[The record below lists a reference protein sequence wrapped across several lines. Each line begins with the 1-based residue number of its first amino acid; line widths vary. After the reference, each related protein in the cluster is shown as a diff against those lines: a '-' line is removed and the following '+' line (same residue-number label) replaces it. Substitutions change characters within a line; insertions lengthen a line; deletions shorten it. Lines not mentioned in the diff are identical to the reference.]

1 METATA
7 LTAIQETETEI
18 ATALTAI
25 QETAIAL
32 AIEIITQTVIPVAIA
47 METMVIPVTVS
58 LATKVKTAENKK
70 NSKKTTLQQ
79 IKDMV

>member
-1 METATA
+1 MKTATA
-7 LTAIQETETEI
+7 LTAIR
-18 ATALTAI
+18 
-25 QETAIAL
+25 ETAIAL

-47 METMVIPVTVS
+47 METMEIPATVF

-70 NSKKTTLQQ
+70 NGKETTLQQ

>member
-7 LTAIQETETEI
+7 LTAIR
-18 ATALTAI
+18 
-25 QETAIAL
+25 ETAIAL
-32 AIEIITQTVIPVAIA
+32 AMEITTQTVMTTVIPVAIA
-47 METMVIPVTVS
+47 METMEIPVTVF
-58 LATKVKTAENKK
+58 LATKAKAAENKK

>member
-1 METATA
+1 MRT
-7 LTAIQETETEI
+7 

-32 AIEIITQTVIPVAIA
+32 AIEIITQMVIPVAIA
-47 METMVIPVTVS
+47 METMEIPVTVF
-58 LATKVKTAENKK
+58 LATKAKAAENKK

>member
-7 LTAIQETETEI
+7 LTAIR
-18 ATALTAI
+18 
-25 QETAIAL
+25 ETAIAL
-32 AIEIITQTVIPVAIA
+32 AMEITTQTVMTTVIPVAIA
-47 METMVIPVTVS
+47 METMEIPVTVF
-58 LATKVKTAENKK
+58 LATKAKAAENKR

>member
-1 METATA
+1 M
-7 LTAIQETETEI
+7 EI

-25 QETAIAL
+25 RETAIAL
-32 AIEIITQTVIPVAIA
+32 AMEITTQTVMTTVIPVAIA
-47 METMVIPVTVS
+47 METMEIPVTVF
-58 LATKVKTAENKK
+58 LATKAKAAENKR

>member
-7 LTAIQETETEI
+7 LTAIR
-18 ATALTAI
+18 
-25 QETAIAL
+25 ETAIAL
-32 AIEIITQTVIPVAIA
+32 AMEITTQTVMTTVIPVAIA
-47 METMVIPVTVS
+47 METMENPVTVF
-58 LATKVKTAENKK
+58 LATKAKAAENKR

>member
-1 METATA
+1 MRT
-7 LTAIQETETEI
+7 

-32 AIEIITQTVIPVAIA
+32 AIEIITQMVIPVAIA
-47 METMVIPVTVS
+47 METMEIPVTVF

-70 NSKKTTLQQ
+70 NGKETTLQQ

>member
-1 METATA
+1 MRT
-7 LTAIQETETEI
+7 

-32 AIEIITQTVIPVAIA
+32 AIEIITQMVIPVAIA
-47 METMVIPVTVS
+47 METMEIPVTVF
-58 LATKVKTAENKK
+58 LATKAKAAENKK
-70 NSKKTTLQQ
+70 HSKKTTLQQ